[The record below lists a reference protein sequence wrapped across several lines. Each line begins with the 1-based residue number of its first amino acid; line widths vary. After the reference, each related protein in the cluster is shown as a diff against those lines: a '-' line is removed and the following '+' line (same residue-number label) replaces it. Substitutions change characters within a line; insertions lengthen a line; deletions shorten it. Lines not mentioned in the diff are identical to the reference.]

1 MGGGKEE
8 GENGELERERGGGRG
23 EGVKVRYMPN
33 SILYNYYL
41 HFIIFIFFFSL
52 SSHPLLLS
60 SLLPLHLHHTLYF
73 PLVDSSQ
80 FCS

>member
-8 GENGELERERGGGRG
+8 GENGEPERERGGGRG

-33 SILYNYYL
+33 SILHNYP
-41 HFIIFIFFFSL
+41 HFIIFIFFSLCHLIPFSY
-52 SSHPLLLS
+52 
-60 SLLPLHLHHTLYF
+60 SLFFPFISTIHTLYF